1 MSTPDQNGPTT
12 TQLLIIG
19 FTALTLAI
27 SFICFIAP

>member
-1 MSTPDQNGPTT
+1 MSAPQDKGPTT